1 MLYIN
6 GIYLQAQEL
15 GLKSNTSSGKN
26 RVLLVSSPDR
36 HIFLMGT
43 ETTIGT
49 PGSQDDLFL
58 RFSSQENFQAW
69 DPSSTNTAG
78 SFRIQDGS
86 KIVAA
91 KDLGFYSC
99 LDRYSTTLT

>member
-1 MLYIN
+1 
-6 GIYLQAQEL
+6 
-15 GLKSNTSSGKN
+15 
-26 RVLLVSSPDR
+26 
-36 HIFLMGT
+36 MGT

-91 KDLGFYSC
+91 KRSRGSILVWTDTALHSLNNTVSYTHLTLPTSDL
-99 LDRYSTTLT
+99 L